1 MSLQE
6 ITKDLGKQTEYRLDQ
21 RFDTLL
27 RRNPRYRHLDSGDQQ
42 IIKDLLEK
50 YKEKKRKGISISG
63 LSVRRD
69 MYSLYHN
76 RIKLGLTLNDL
87 DDIRDLLTS
96 LKD

>member
-1 MSLQE
+1 MPLKE
-6 ITKDLGKQTEYRLDQ
+6 VAKDLGKQTEYRIDQ
-21 RFDTLL
+21 RMDALM
-27 RRNPRYRHLDSGDQQ
+27 RRNPRYRHLDKDNQDL
-42 IIKDLLEK
+42 IKDLLEK
-50 YKEKKRKGISISG
+50 YKVKKRKGISISG

-87 DDIRDLLTS
+87 DDVRDLLTS

>member
-1 MSLQE
+1 MSLRE
-6 ITKDLGKQTEYRLDQ
+6 VAKDLGKQTEYRLDQ
-21 RFDTLL
+21 RFDELL
-27 RRNPRYRHLDSGDQQ
+27 RRNPRYRHLDSGDQE
-42 IIKDLLEK
+42 IIKDLLDK
-50 YKEKKRKGISISG
+50 YKQKKRKGIAISG
-63 LSVRRD
+63 LAVRRD